1 MAKSRIANVQ
11 FSVDIYNVILSR
23 DIFLSV
29 LFFVL
34 TPIPPPLQILAG
46 CRKQAV
52 NYIILGG
59 GGGTLLQ
66 RQGTKDSE
74 IFREQER
81 RKENHFFHWETG
93 ERGKE
98 NESEE
103 DQNIKEVWDGVGGQ
117 KGTGMER
124 KNKRKGKEAN
134 KGNGKVS
141 KL

>member
-34 TPIPPPLQILAG
+34 TPIPPPVDSGRLQEIGSKLYYT
-46 CRKQAV
+46 R
-52 NYIILGG
+52 

-124 KNKRKGKEAN
+124 KNNGKGKETN